1 MCARNYSLHSTL
13 EKMRFWVCCLNA
25 KSSEERVVYKK
36 LNSRGTLIQRT
47 TGDYVPPPVK
57 LGISTDV

>member
-36 LNSRGTLIQRT
+36 LNSTGTLIQRAT
-47 TGDYVPPPVK
+47 TDWRRI
-57 LGISTDV
+57 LRL